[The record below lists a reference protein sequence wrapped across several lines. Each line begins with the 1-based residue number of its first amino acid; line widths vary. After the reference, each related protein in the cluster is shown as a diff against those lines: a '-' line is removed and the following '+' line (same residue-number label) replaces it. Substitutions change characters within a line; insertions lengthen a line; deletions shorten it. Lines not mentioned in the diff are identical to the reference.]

1 MMQQSQSKRSN
12 ANKRKFKDQ
21 HASQFLPVKD
31 NSLRSVALTKNNS
44 SMRSTDS
51 KSVLSPHNSVFQAL
65 QNPDLDLELSSYSPR
80 LAPMNDASQQLPAYT
95 NNDFSITSWQS
106 ISSQLPAPVASHGQS
121 SSDRTPFS
129 NPFGPP
135 PLVSGESTT
144 PKNVTF
150 NFLSNTRNMSPNI
163 GSILSSSDND
173 DRLLDELSFV
183 VENPASIHNVMVF
196 DSESEDLNATDDEEY
211 TVDSSTIIPS
221 FVMPRVSIP
230 SLGGQPDDATLH
242 PADDGIIKVQ
252 VVGSCNQLLV
262 QRLNSYKKTLKN
274 VEFYTSNQLD
284 PHLLLL
290 LVNRENYLLPT
301 LINKPYIPIIIEEG
315 GLNADD
321 ILNRLVKGLMICE
334 PIVLKSINDDVVT
347 LIDFLDN
354 LERMDNFQDAIR
366 EFLGGPMASSMKLN
380 TVNSIM
386 MEKSSSSSGFVGRR
400 GSSTSK
406 STIRKKARSSS
417 AVVFESDEERFKNSK
432 YNNNKKKNSK
442 DISSLKAKLILGIT
456 FGVISL
462 TVVMVWRELSAEFI
476 DSPKFPIGGS
486 ITPKLSTTVSSSVPP
501 SSSYVPKS
509 GATQS
514 YPNGVVFYLMNR
526 SF

>member
-1 MMQQSQSKRSN
+1 MMQQSSQSKRSKV
-12 ANKRKFKDQ
+12 NKRKSKDQ
-21 HASQFLPVKD
+21 HGSQFLPVKD
-31 NSLRSVALTKNNS
+31 NTLRSVALTKNNS

-95 NNDFSITSWQS
+95 NNEFSITSWQS
-106 ISSQLPAPVASHGQS
+106 ISSHLPAPVASHGQP

-129 NPFGPP
+129 SPFGPP
-135 PLVSGESTT
+135 PPPVSGESTT
-144 PKNVTF
+144 PKNVSF
-150 NFLSNTRNMSPNI
+150 NFLSNARNMSPNI

-196 DSESEDLNATDDEEY
+196 DSESEELNATDDEEY

-301 LINKPYIPIIIEEG
+301 LVNKPYIPIIIEEG
-315 GLNADD
+315 GLHADD

-334 PIVLKSINDDVVT
+334 PIVLKSINDDVVMT
-347 LIDFLDN
+347 NVIFY
-354 LERMDNFQDAIR
+354 EIEHS
-366 EFLGGPMASSMKLN
+366 EF
-380 TVNSIM
+380 
-386 MEKSSSSSGFVGRR
+386 
-400 GSSTSK
+400 
-406 STIRKKARSSS
+406 
-417 AVVFESDEERFKNSK
+417 
-432 YNNNKKKNSK
+432 YNDGK
-442 DISSLKAKLILGIT
+442 IILLFWIC
-456 FGVISL
+456 
-462 TVVMVWRELSAEFI
+462 W
-476 DSPKFPIGGS
+476 
-486 ITPKLSTTVSSSVPP
+486 
-501 SSSYVPKS
+501 
-509 GATQS
+509 
-514 YPNGVVFYLMNR
+514 
-526 SF
+526 